1 VFLKEAGNLDLGA
14 QSFQATGAR
23 QNGSGVRK
31 FIAAEWL
38 YRENNS
44 AEDAIDICHRLMPPE
59 FSAASSVAR
68 WMIYIIQSR
77 QDRAERPG
85 VLKMHQLLK
94 QDMAPQ
100 ASQSGLLAP
109 DTTGMNFYRADPA
122 LTDLLRIH
130 LPEKLFNHIEPHLDR
145 LGELA
150 GGRLDECARLADR
163 HGPVLHPRDKFGRDV
178 QSIEY
183 HPAYHELERAAFGEF
198 GIHALSIRKGIMGWP
213 DKYPVVAKHAFTF
226 LFNQTEFGM
235 GCPINVTDG
244 CAKLLANFGSEEL
257 KAKYFDGLT
266 QTDMSRLTQ
275 GGQFMTEKEGGSDV
289 GTLTTSAVQEGDHWR
304 LYGEKWFC
312 SNADAKVVMLLARPE
327 GAPPGT
333 RGVGLFLMPRFLE
346 DGSQN
351 HYRIVR
357 LKDKL
362 GTRSMA
368 SGEIKLEGAIAY
380 AVGKLDRG
388 FVQMAEMVNS
398 SRLSNGVKSTALMR
412 RAWHDAMTVA
422 KNRVVFGSRILDLPL
437 GRRQLL
443 KIMLATEQALS
454 MSFLTADALDRAEAG
469 SQDAAA
475 LLRILTPTLK
485 FRATRD
491 ARKVCGDAL
500 EMRGGIGYIEEFATA
515 RLLRDAHLGSIWE
528 GTGNIVALDALKR
541 AVGRHGAE
549 SALAADLHA
558 RLDDSAEVPQAWRDK
573 LRGLADRAVGFAREV
588 AAHSDNEAESR
599 RATSLLYHV
608 ASAVQLAWEAQRIHA
623 RRGDAR
629 RLLLSRLVV
638 DQRVTPNDPFRL
650 AENKSQG
657 AIAALLL
664 GDRPAGMA
672 EVGELLRGA

>member
-1 VFLKEAGNLDLGA
+1 
-14 QSFQATGAR
+14 
-23 QNGSGVRK
+23 
-31 FIAAEWL
+31 
-38 YRENNS
+38 
-44 AEDAIDICHRLMPPE
+44 
-59 FSAASSVAR
+59 
-68 WMIYIIQSR
+68 
-77 QDRAERPG
+77 
-85 VLKMHQLLK
+85 MHQPIK
-94 QDMAPQ
+94 GDVATDTDRSSP
-100 ASQSGLLAP
+100 LAP

-122 LTDLLRIH
+122 LADLLRIH
-130 LPEKLFNHIEPHLDR
+130 LPDALFRHIEPHLDR
-145 LGELA
+145 LGGLA
-150 GGRLDECARLADR
+150 GGHLDECARLADR
-163 HGPVLHPRDKFGRDV
+163 HVPVLHQRDRFGRDA
-178 QSIEY
+178 QWIEY
-183 HPAYHELERAAFGEF
+183 HPAYRELERAAFREF
-198 GIHALSIRKGIMGWP
+198 GIHAMSLRKGILGWP

-226 LFNQTEFGM
+226 LFNQAEFGL

-244 CAKLLANFGSEEL
+244 CAKLLANFGSEAL
-257 KAKYFDGLT
+257 MAKYLDGLT
-266 QTDMSRLTQ
+266 QTDMEKLTQ

-289 GTLTTSAVQEGDHWR
+289 GTLTTIAVQEADHWR
-304 LYGEKWFC
+304 LHGEKWFC

-327 GAPPGT
+327 GATSGT
-333 RGVGLFLMPRFLE
+333 RGVGLFLMPRFLD

-368 SGEIKLEGAIAY
+368 SGEIKFEGAIAY
-380 AVGKLDRG
+380 AVGRLDRG

-412 RAWHDAMTVA
+412 RAYHDAMTVA
-422 KNRVVFGSRILDLPL
+422 KNRVVFGGLIIDLPL
-437 GRRQLL
+437 GRRHWL
-443 KIMLATEQALS
+443 KFMLATEQPLS

-485 FRATRD
+485 YRATRD

-558 RLDDSAEVPQAWRDK
+558 RLDDSAEVPLIWRDR
-573 LRGLADRAVGFAREV
+573 LRGLTDRAVGFAREV
-588 AAHSDNEAESR
+588 AARSDNEAESR

-608 ASAVQLAWEAQRIHA
+608 ASAVALAWEGGRIHEM
-623 RRGDAR
+623 RGDAR
-629 RLLLSRLVV
+629 RLLLSRMVI
-638 DQRVTPNDPFRL
+638 DHRVSVSDPFRL
-650 AENKSQG
+650 TENSVQR
-657 AIAALLL
+657 AITAHLL
-664 GDRPAGMA
+664 GERAVGMP
-672 EVGELLRGA
+672 EVGELLIAA

>member
-1 VFLKEAGNLDLGA
+1 MQQHSGHDVTAAADRLG
-14 QSFQATGAR
+14 
-23 QNGSGVRK
+23 
-31 FIAAEWL
+31 
-38 YRENNS
+38 
-44 AEDAIDICHRLMPPE
+44 M
-59 FSAASSVAR
+59 
-68 WMIYIIQSR
+68 
-77 QDRAERPG
+77 
-85 VLKMHQLLK
+85 
-94 QDMAPQ
+94 
-100 ASQSGLLAP
+100 LAP
-109 DTTGMNFYRADPA
+109 DTSGMNFYRADPA

-130 LPEKLFNHIEPHLDR
+130 LPDRIFNHIEPHLDR
-145 LGELA
+145 LGGLA
-150 GGRLDECARLADR
+150 GGYLDECARLADR
-163 HGPVLHPRDKFGRDV
+163 HTPVLHQRDRFGRDV
-178 QSIEY
+178 QWIEY
-183 HPAYHELERAAFGEF
+183 HPAYRELEKAAFGEF
-198 GIHALSIRKGIMGWP
+198 GIHAMSIRKGVLGWP

-226 LFNQTEFGM
+226 LFNQAEFGL

-244 CAKLLANFGSEEL
+244 CAKLLANFGSDAL
-257 KAKYFDGLT
+257 KAKYLDGLT
-266 QTDMSRLTQ
+266 ETNMEKLTQ

-304 LYGEKWFC
+304 LSGEKWFC
-312 SNADAKVVMLLARPE
+312 SNADAEVVMLLARPRGAE
-327 GAPPGT
+327 GGT
-333 RGVGLFLMPRFLE
+333 RGVGLFLMPRRLD

-380 AVGKLDRG
+380 AVGRLDRG

-412 RAWHDAMTVA
+412 RAHHDAMTVA
-422 KNRVVFGSRILDLPL
+422 KNRVVFGSRIVDLPL
-437 GRRQLL
+437 GRRQLM
-443 KIMLATEQALS
+443 KIALATEQALS

-475 LLRILTPTLK
+475 LLRILTPILK

-500 EMRGGIGYIEEFATA
+500 EMRGGIGYIEEFATS

-541 AVGRHGAE
+541 AIGRHGAD

-558 RLDDSAEVPQAWRDK
+558 RLDDSAAVPQAWRDR
-573 LRGLADRAVGFAREV
+573 LRSLTDRTIGFAREV
-588 AAHSDNEAESR
+588 ASHTDNEAEAR

-608 ASAVQLAWEAQRIHA
+608 ASAVALAWEAGRIHE

-638 DQRVTPNDPFRL
+638 DHRISAGDPFRL
-650 AENKSQG
+650 TENATQA
-657 AIAALLL
+657 AIASHVL
-664 GDRPAGMA
+664 GERPVGIV
-672 EVGELLRGA
+672 EVGELVLAA

>member
-1 VFLKEAGNLDLGA
+1 
-14 QSFQATGAR
+14 
-23 QNGSGVRK
+23 
-31 FIAAEWL
+31 
-38 YRENNS
+38 
-44 AEDAIDICHRLMPPE
+44 
-59 FSAASSVAR
+59 
-68 WMIYIIQSR
+68 
-77 QDRAERPG
+77 
-85 VLKMHQLLK
+85 MHQLLR
-94 QDMAPQ
+94 QDAAPK
-100 ASQSGLLAP
+100 ANLLAP
-109 DTTGMNFYRADPA
+109 DTTGMNFYRADPVLA
-122 LTDLLRIH
+122 DLLRIY
-130 LPEKLFNHIEPHLDR
+130 LPDALFRHIEPHLDR
-145 LGELA
+145 LGALA
-150 GGRLDECARLADR
+150 GGHLDECARLADR
-163 HGPVLHPRDKFGRDV
+163 HTPVLHQRDKFGRDT
-178 QSIEY
+178 QTIEY
-183 HPAYHELERAAFGEF
+183 HPGYRELENAAFGEF
-198 GIHALSIRKGIMGWP
+198 GIHAMSIRKGILGWP
-213 DKYPVVAKHAFTF
+213 DKYPVTAKHAFTF
-226 LFNQTEFGM
+226 LFNQAEFGL

-244 CAKLLANFGSEEL
+244 CAKLLANFGSDAL
-257 KAKYFDGLT
+257 KEKYLDGLT
-266 QTDMSRLTQ
+266 QTDMTKLTQ

-333 RGVGLFLMPRFLE
+333 RGVGLFLMPRFLD

-368 SGEIKLEGAIAY
+368 SGEIKLEGAIAH

-422 KNRVVFGSRILDLPL
+422 NNRVVFGSRIVDLPL
-437 GRRQLL
+437 GRRQLM
-443 KIMLATEQALS
+443 KIGLATEQALS
-454 MSFLTADALDRAEAG
+454 MSFMTADALDRAEAG

-549 SALAADLHA
+549 LALAADLHA
-558 RLDDSAEVPQAWRDK
+558 RLDDSAKVPQAWRDH
-573 LRGLADRAVGFAREV
+573 LRGLIDRAVGFAREV
-588 AAHSDNEAESR
+588 AAKADNEAEAR

-608 ASAVQLAWEAQRIHA
+608 ASAVQLAWEAQRIDA
-623 RRGDAR
+623 MRGDAR
-629 RLLLSRLVV
+629 RLLLSRLVI
-638 DQRVTPNDPFRL
+638 DHRVTPSDPFRL
-650 AENKSQG
+650 AENKTQD
-657 AIAALLL
+657 AIAELLL
-664 GDRPAGMA
+664 GDRAAGMA
-672 EVGELLRGA
+672 EVGELIAAA

>member
-1 VFLKEAGNLDLGA
+1 
-14 QSFQATGAR
+14 
-23 QNGSGVRK
+23 
-31 FIAAEWL
+31 
-38 YRENNS
+38 
-44 AEDAIDICHRLMPPE
+44 
-59 FSAASSVAR
+59 
-68 WMIYIIQSR
+68 
-77 QDRAERPG
+77 
-85 VLKMHQLLK
+85 
-94 QDMAPQ
+94 
-100 ASQSGLLAP
+100 
-109 DTTGMNFYRADPA
+109 
-122 LTDLLRIH
+122 
-130 LPEKLFNHIEPHLDR
+130 
-145 LGELA
+145 
-150 GGRLDECARLADR
+150 
-163 HGPVLHPRDKFGRDV
+163 
-178 QSIEY
+178 
-183 HPAYHELERAAFGEF
+183 
-198 GIHALSIRKGIMGWP
+198 
-213 DKYPVVAKHAFTF
+213 
-226 LFNQTEFGM
+226 
-235 GCPINVTDG
+235 
-244 CAKLLANFGSEEL
+244 
-257 KAKYFDGLT
+257 
-266 QTDMSRLTQ
+266 
-275 GGQFMTEKEGGSDV
+275 
-289 GTLTTSAVQEGDHWR
+289 
-304 LYGEKWFC
+304 
-312 SNADAKVVMLLARPE
+312 
-327 GAPPGT
+327 
-333 RGVGLFLMPRFLE
+333 MPRFLD

-380 AVGKLDRG
+380 VVGKLDRG

-412 RAWHDAMTVA
+412 RAYHDAMTVA
-422 KNRVVFGSRILDLPL
+422 KNRVVFGNRIIDLPL
-437 GRRQLL
+437 ARRQLL

-558 RLDDSAEVPQAWRDK
+558 RLDDSAEVPQPWRET
-573 LRGLADRAVGFAREV
+573 LRGLIDRAVGFAREV
-588 AAHSDNEAESR
+588 AARSDNEAESR

-629 RLLLSRLVV
+629 RLLLSRLVI
-638 DQRVTPNDPFRL
+638 DHRVTSGDPFRL
-650 AENKSQG
+650 AENRARD
-657 AIAALLL
+657 AIAELLL
-664 GDRPAGMA
+664 GERPAGMA
-672 EVGELLRGA
+672 EVGEWVAAA

>member
-1 VFLKEAGNLDLGA
+1 MQPRKHDR
-14 QSFQATGAR
+14 QA
-23 QNGSGVRK
+23 
-31 FIAAEWL
+31 
-38 YRENNS
+38 
-44 AEDAIDICHRLMPPE
+44 
-59 FSAASSVAR
+59 SAAG
-68 WMIYIIQSR
+68 Q
-77 QDRAERPG
+77 P
-85 VLKMHQLLK
+85 
-94 QDMAPQ
+94 
-100 ASQSGLLAP
+100 GLLAP

-122 LTDLLRIH
+122 LADLLKLH
-130 LPEKLFNHIEPHLDR
+130 LPDALFRHIEPHLDR

-150 GGRLDECARLADR
+150 GGYLDECARLADR
-163 HGPVLHPRDKFGRDV
+163 HTPVLHQRDKFGRDV
-178 QSIEY
+178 QHIEY
-183 HPAYHELERAAFGEF
+183 HPAYRELEKAAFGEF

-244 CAKLLANFGSEEL
+244 CAKLLANFGSEAL
-257 KAKYFDGLT
+257 KAKYLDSLT
-266 QTDMSRLTQ
+266 QTDMSKLTQ

-327 GAPPGT
+327 GAGPGT
-333 RGVGLFLMPRFLE
+333 RGVGLFLMPRFLD
-346 DGSQN
+346 DGTQN
-351 HYRIVR
+351 DYRIVR

-368 SGEIKLEGAIAY
+368 SGEIKFDGAIAY

-422 KNRVVFGSRILDLPL
+422 KGRVVFGSRIVDLPL
-437 GRRQLL
+437 ARRQLM
-443 KIMLATEQALS
+443 KIMLPTEQALS

-491 ARKVCGDAL
+491 ARKVCGDAM
-500 EMRGGIGYIEEFATA
+500 EMRGGIGYIEEFVTP

-528 GTGNIVALDALKR
+528 GTGNIVAIDALKR
-541 AVGRHGAE
+541 AVGRHGAD

-558 RLDDSAEVPQAWRDK
+558 RLDDSANVPEGWRNR
-573 LRGLADRAVGFAREV
+573 LRDLSDRAIVFAREV
-588 AAHSDNEAESR
+588 AGGTDNEADAR

-608 ASAVQLAWEAQRIHA
+608 ASAVALAWEGGRIHEI
-623 RRGDAR
+623 RGDAR
-629 RLLLSRLVV
+629 RLLLSRMVI
-638 DQRVTPNDPFRL
+638 DHRVQLADPFRL
-650 AENKSQG
+650 TENTAQRT
-657 AIAALLL
+657 ITTHLL
-664 GDRPAGMA
+664 GDRAVGMA
-672 EVGELLRGA
+672 EVGELLAAA

>member
-1 VFLKEAGNLDLGA
+1 
-14 QSFQATGAR
+14 
-23 QNGSGVRK
+23 
-31 FIAAEWL
+31 
-38 YRENNS
+38 
-44 AEDAIDICHRLMPPE
+44 
-59 FSAASSVAR
+59 
-68 WMIYIIQSR
+68 MINI
-77 QDRAERPG
+77 ERNEQG
-85 VLKMHQLLK
+85 LKMQPLK
-94 QDMAPQ
+94 QDRKAPAGDQ
-100 ASQSGLLAP
+100 PGLLAP

-122 LTDLLRIH
+122 LTDLLRLH
-130 LPEKLFNHIEPHLDR
+130 LPEALFRHIEPHLDR
-145 LGELA
+145 LGGLA
-150 GGRLDECARLADR
+150 GGHLDECARLADR
-163 HGPVLHPRDKFGRDV
+163 HTPVLHQRDRFGRDS
-178 QSIEY
+178 QYIEY
-183 HPAYHELERAAFGEF
+183 HPAYRELEKAAFGEF
-198 GIHALSIRKGIMGWP
+198 GIHAMSIRKGIMGWP

-226 LFNQTEFGM
+226 LFNQAEFGL

-244 CAKLLANFGSEEL
+244 CAKLLNNFGNEAL
-257 KAKYFDGLT
+257 KAKYLDGLT
-266 QTDMSRLTQ
+266 QTDMSKLTQ

-312 SNADAKVVMLLARPE
+312 SNADAEVVMLLARPN
-327 GAPPGT
+327 GAGPGT
-333 RGVGLFLMPRFLE
+333 SGVGLFLMPRRLD

-412 RAWHDAMTVA
+412 RAHHDAMTVA
-422 KNRVVFGSRILDLPL
+422 KNRVVFGQRIIDLPL
-437 GRRQLL
+437 ARRQLM

-528 GTGNIVALDALKR
+528 GTGNIVAIDALKR
-541 AVGRHGAE
+541 AVGRHGADA
-549 SALAADLHA
+549 ALAADLHA
-558 RLDDSAEVPQAWRDK
+558 RLDDSANVPQAWRNR
-573 LRGLADRAVGFAREV
+573 LRELSDRAIGFAREV
-588 AAHSDNEAESR
+588 ATRTDNEADAR
-599 RATSLLYHV
+599 RATSLLYQV
-608 ASAVQLAWEAQRIHA
+608 ASAVALTWEGGRIHEM
-623 RRGDAR
+623 RGDAR
-629 RLLLSRLVV
+629 RLLLSRMVI
-638 DQRVTPNDPFRL
+638 DHRVTASDPFRL
-650 AENKSQG
+650 TENAVQR
-657 AIAALLL
+657 AITDHLL
-664 GDRPAGMA
+664 GERAVGMA
-672 EVGELLRGA
+672 EVGELIVAA

>member
-1 VFLKEAGNLDLGA
+1 M
-14 QSFQATGAR
+14 QP
-23 QNGSGVRK
+23 
-31 FIAAEWL
+31 
-38 YRENNS
+38 
-44 AEDAIDICHRLMPPE
+44 H
-59 FSAASSVAR
+59 
-68 WMIYIIQSR
+68 
-77 QDRAERPG
+77 
-85 VLKMHQLLK
+85 K
-94 QDMAPQ
+94 QDLRTSS
-100 ASQSGLLAP
+100 ASHQPGLLAP

-122 LTDLLRIH
+122 LTDLLKLH
-130 LPEKLFNHIEPHLDR
+130 LPEALFRHIEPHLDR
-145 LGELA
+145 LGGLA
-150 GGRLDECARLADR
+150 GGYLDECARLADR
-163 HGPVLHPRDKFGRDV
+163 HTPVLHQRDKFGRDV
-178 QSIEY
+178 QTIEY
-183 HPAYHELERAAFGEF
+183 HPAYREIEKAAFGEF

-244 CAKLLANFGSEEL
+244 CAKLLANFGSEAL
-257 KAKYFDGLT
+257 KAKYLDGLT

-289 GTLTTSAVQEGDHWR
+289 GTLTTRAVQEGDHWR

-327 GAPPGT
+327 GAGPGT
-333 RGVGLFLMPRFLE
+333 RGVGLFLMPRFL
-346 DGSQN
+346 DGGSQN

-368 SGEIKLEGAIAY
+368 SGEIKLDGAIAY

-412 RAWHDAMTVA
+412 RAWHDAITVA
-422 KNRVVFGSRILDLPL
+422 RSRVVFGQRIIDLPL
-437 GRRQLL
+437 ARRQLM
-443 KIMLATEQALS
+443 KIMLPTEQALS

-491 ARKVCGDAL
+491 ARKVCGDAM
-500 EMRGGIGYIEEFATA
+500 EMRGGIGYIEEFVTP

-528 GTGNIVALDALKR
+528 GTGNIVAIDALKR
-541 AVGRHGAE
+541 AVGRHGADN
-549 SALAADLHA
+549 ALAADLHA
-558 RLDDSAEVPQAWRDK
+558 RLDDSPNVPEGWRNR
-573 LRGLADRAVGFAREV
+573 LRDLSDRAIGFAREV
-588 AAHSDNEAESR
+588 AGRIDNEGDAR

-608 ASAVQLAWEAQRIHA
+608 ASAVALAWEGGRIHEM
-623 RRGDAR
+623 RGDAR
-629 RLLLSRLVV
+629 RLLLSRMVI
-638 DQRVTPNDPFRL
+638 DHRVMPGDPFRL
-650 AENKSQG
+650 TENTVQRRMTEH
-657 AIAALLL
+657 LL
-664 GDRPAGMA
+664 GDRTVGMA
-672 EVGELLRGA
+672 EVGELLSAA